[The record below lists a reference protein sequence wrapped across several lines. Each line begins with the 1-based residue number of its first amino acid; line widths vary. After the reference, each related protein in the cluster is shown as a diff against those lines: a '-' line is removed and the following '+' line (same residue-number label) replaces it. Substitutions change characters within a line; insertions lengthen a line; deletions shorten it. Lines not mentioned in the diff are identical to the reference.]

1 MNPPELSR
9 ENRKI
14 IKNWSADFSR
24 ALPRVL
30 CGKTLKI
37 PSPLNWW
44 ILEVWIDDLFAKGKF
59 SLSLSLCLSVY
70 AAQG

>member
-1 MNPPELSR
+1 MNPPDLSR

-30 CGKTLKI
+30 CGGKTLKI

-44 ILEVWIDDLFAKGKF
+44 ILEVWIDDLFAKGKC
-59 SLSLSLCLSVY
+59 SLSLSLSMQY
-70 AAQG
+70 KAN